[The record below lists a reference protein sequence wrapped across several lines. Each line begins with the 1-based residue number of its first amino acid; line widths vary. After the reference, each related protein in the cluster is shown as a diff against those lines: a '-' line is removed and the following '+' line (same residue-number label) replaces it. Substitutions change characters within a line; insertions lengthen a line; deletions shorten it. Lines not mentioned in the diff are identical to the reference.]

1 MPKSSK
7 LKKPYSPVLTYALNK
22 PWFDMIKSGVKTE
35 EYREIKTSYIN
46 RFLEMADLMADYRAA
61 GAPNDRDMAI
71 SHAISSGNWT
81 KYLRKFTKLVLTLGY
96 PSKTDS
102 SRRLEFDEPS
112 IRIGQGKPEWGAKPG
127 VDYFIITWKY
137 A

>member
-1 MPKSSK
+1 MPKSSQ
-7 LKKPYSPVLTYALNK
+7 KKPYSPVLTYALNK

-35 EYREIKTSYIN
+35 EYREIKTSYIK
-46 RFLEMADLMADYRAA
+46 RFLDMQNLMSDYRAA
-61 GAPNDRDMAI
+61 GGPDDWEMAVANAL
-71 SHAISSGNWT
+71 SMGTWK

-96 PSKTDS
+96 PKKTDS

-112 IRIGQGKPEWGAKPG
+112 IRIGPGKPEWGAKPG
-127 VDYFIITWKY
+127 VYYFIITWKD

>member
-7 LKKPYSPVLTYALNK
+7 KKPYSPVLTYALNK

-35 EYREIKTSYIN
+35 EYREIKTSYIK
-46 RFLEMADLMADYRAA
+46 RFLDMQNLMADYRAA
-61 GAPNDRDMAI
+61 GCPDDWEMAVANAL
-71 SHAISSGNWT
+71 SMGTWK

-96 PSKTDS
+96 PKKTDS

-127 VDYFIITWKY
+127 VDYFIITWKD

>member
-1 MPKSSK
+1 MPKSSQ
-7 LKKPYSPVLTYALNK
+7 KKPYSPVLTYALNK

-35 EYREIKTSYIN
+35 EYREIKTSYIK
-46 RFLEMADLMADYRAA
+46 RFLDMQNLMADYRAA
-61 GAPNDRDMAI
+61 GCPDDWEMAVANAL
-71 SHAISSGNWT
+71 SMGTWK

-96 PSKTDS
+96 PKKTDS

-127 VDYFIITWKY
+127 VDYFIITWKD

>member
-7 LKKPYSPVLTYALNK
+7 KKPYSPVLTYALNK

-46 RFLEMADLMADYRAA
+46 RFLEMKDLMADYRAA
-61 GAPNDRDMAI
+61 GGPDDREMAVANAI
-71 SHAISSGNWT
+71 STGNWK

-112 IRIGQGKPEWGAKPG
+112 IRIGQGKPEWGAEPR
-127 VDYFIITWKY
+127 VDYFIITWKES
-137 A
+137 

>member
-7 LKKPYSPVLTYALNK
+7 KKPYSPVLTYALNK

-35 EYREIKTSYIN
+35 EYREIKTSYIK
-46 RFLEMADLMADYRAA
+46 RFLDMQNLMADYRAA
-61 GAPNDRDMAI
+61 GCPDDWEMAVANAL
-71 SHAISSGNWT
+71 SMGTWK
-81 KYLRKFTKLVLTLGY
+81 KYLRTFTKLVLTLGY
-96 PSKTDS
+96 PKKTDS

-112 IRIGQGKPEWGAKPG
+112 IRIGPGKPEWGAKPG
-127 VDYFIITWKY
+127 VDYFIITWKD

>member
-1 MPKSSK
+1 MQKSSK
-7 LKKPYSPVLTYALNK
+7 KKPYSLVLTYALNK
-22 PWFDMIKSGVKTE
+22 PWFDMIKSGIKTE
-35 EYREIKTSYIN
+35 EYREIKTSYIH
-46 RFLEMADLMADYRAA
+46 RFLEMQDLMADYRAA
-61 GAPNDRDMAI
+61 GGPDDWEMAVANAL
-71 SHAISSGNWT
+71 SMGTWK

-96 PSKTDS
+96 PKKTDS

-127 VDYFIITWKY
+127 VDYFIITWKD